1 MKILFLSDNFPPEV
15 NAPASR
21 TFEHCKAWV
30 EAGHQVT
37 VITCAPNFPKGRV
50 YEGYKNRLWSREE
63 LDGIQVIRVWSYI
76 TANEGFLKRI
86 LDYVSF
92 MFSASIAGLFVK
104 RPDVIVGTS
113 PQFFTAC
120 AACFLGLVRRRPYVF
135 ELRDLW
141 PESIRA
147 VSAMKESRLLD
158 WLEKLELFLYRKAA
172 MVISVTESFKRNL
185 IGRGIDGEKI
195 HVITNGVDLSRFQPM
210 EKDAALSKQLGLANR
225 YVAGYVGTHGLA
237 HALETIIEAGRLLQE
252 RGRGDEFRLILLGEG
267 ARKQALRQIAE
278 DAGVSNVLFLD
289 SVPKAEVP
297 RYWSVLDASIIHLK
311 ATPLFETVIPSKLFE
326 SMGMGLPVLHGV
338 QGESAQIVRDT
349 GAGIVFESENA
360 EALADA
366 LIRLRED
373 SVLQAKLRACCLQG
387 AQQYERN
394 QLAGRMA
401 ALLQQV
407 AA

>member
-1 MKILFLSDNFPPEV
+1 MRPRETQV

>member
-1 MKILFLSDNFPPEV
+1 
-15 NAPASR
+15 
-21 TFEHCKAWV
+21 
-30 EAGHQVT
+30 
-37 VITCAPNFPKGRV
+37 
-50 YEGYKNRLWSREE
+50 
-63 LDGIQVIRVWSYI
+63 
-76 TANEGFLKRI
+76 
-86 LDYVSF
+86 
-92 MFSASIAGLFVK
+92 
-104 RPDVIVGTS
+104 
-113 PQFFTAC
+113 
-120 AACFLGLVRRRPYVF
+120 
-135 ELRDLW
+135 
-141 PESIRA
+141 
-147 VSAMKESRLLD
+147 
-158 WLEKLELFLYRKAA
+158 